1 MAWTT
6 PTLRAVREMVRND
19 CKSAIAGS
27 VMIANSVLRIMAD
40 AMAGLAHLTL
50 RYLDWLALQ
59 LLPDTA
65 SVEWLDRHGD
75 IWLTNADGSV
85 GRKSPAYADGVVNF
99 SGLAGS
105 HIPAGSELTS
115 EGVNYEVVEEVI
127 LGLGSTSGHVRSL
140 DPGAAS

>member
-6 PTLRAVREMVRND
+6 PTLRTVREMVRND
-19 CKSAIAGS
+19 CKTAVAGS

-85 GRKSPAYADGVVNF
+85 GRKSPAYADGIVNF

-105 HIPAGSELTS
+105 IIPAGAELTAD
-115 EGVNYEVVEEVI
+115 GVNYEIVDELV
-127 LGLGSTSGHVRSL
+127 LGLGSTTGHVRAL
-140 DPGAAS
+140 DAG